1 MPGYLLHVT
10 VSPNGDN
17 SFSRQLAKT
26 FVTSFAESY
35 PDVEIR
41 VRDLNA
47 NPVPHLTGEDI
58 AASFTPAEARSASQ
72 SALVARRMELIDEI
86 KGASAIVLDAPMW
99 NWNVPSVLKAYIDQ
113 LVFPGAFDTHSKSL
127 TGKSV
132 TVLLASGGAYGEG
145 SWHPEYD
152 HLTGYLKTIFTV
164 FGSED
169 VEVIR
174 TEYTLAGVVPGMEGL
189 VDKKAESL
197 AVSKEASSKRAKA
210 AISA

>member
-1 MPGYLLHVT
+1 M
-10 VSPNGDN
+10 N
-17 SFSRQLAKT
+17 
-26 FVTSFAESY
+26 SFAESY

-41 VRDLNA
+41 VRDLDR
-47 NPVPHLTGEDI
+47 NPTAHLNGDDLV
-58 AASFTPAEARSASQ
+58 ASFTPAEARSVSQ
-72 SALVARRMELIDEI
+72 VANIARRMELIDEI
-86 KGASAIVLDAPMW
+86 KGASAIVVDAPMW

-113 LVFPGAFDTHSKSL
+113 LCMPGVLDVRSKSL
-127 TGKSV
+127 SGKSV
-132 TVLLASGGAYGEG
+132 TVLIACGGSYSEG

-152 HLTGYLKTIFTV
+152 YMTGYMKSLFSIL
-164 FGSED
+164 GSED

-197 AVSKEASSKRAKA
+197 AAAKEVSSKRAKA